1 MVVKPKATYESWCD
15 KVEEW
20 KCRKRI
26 AAPKEESAPLSNSE
40 IVDSMKKRIMT
51 QRDITKQQTEAQ
63 KLRLSS
69 LYTRV
74 NQSVAENRHRK
85 CQVPGSS
92 YAHPIVIDD

>member
-20 KCRKRI
+20 ECRKRI
-26 AAPKEESAPLSNSE
+26 AAPKEESTE
-40 IVDSMKKRIMT
+40 IVDSMKKRIRT

-92 YAHPIVIDD
+92 YAHPVVIDD